1 VYTKEGQDINIFR
14 YANLRL
20 TPSTSTSWQR
30 IGGSY
35 RHVEGGCFGGL
46 GLAESREGA
55 VVVALGPRHSE
66 QVLVAGGS
74 IMWEA
79 RGGPDFWPSGQWAAP
94 TVLQSAEVSNLPRP
108 PFCMLPSDSHRSFK
122 HLIGEH
128 ALVNQMLNAD
138 AQILMPMK
146 VPSMFERREGAVGAL
161 LPGGECVI
169 VAGGARFCPGDP
181 MGLDPEPYASKTVE
195 VYDIASNSWAYGPP
209 MHFERY
215 GAAGCVLQDGR
226 FLVVGGRS
234 CLFSSGVSGSGEVV
248 GTAEFFYNGKWT
260 ILGNAPRI
268 VHGELV
274 PVVGGCVLTGGV
286 KAQVHQEVGLHDS
299 QLTNLVHWQ
308 NDELEPRGFIYDDDN
323 DRWRRLPFTMNAP
336 RTAAAAVVIDYCKD
350 QLNELH
356 HQTTQYNVLNS

>member
-1 VYTKEGQDINIFR
+1 VVKKKVELVATWPKVIL
-14 YANLRL
+14 LRL
-20 TPSTSTSWQR
+20 LPPRGFSRLPADAAARVTRSAPLLPARAAFARDCPSAPSWNLPWDAPSTFPASTPSSLPVSLFR
-30 IGGSY
+30 F

-215 GAAGCVLQDGR
+215 
-226 FLVVGGRS
+226 
-234 CLFSSGVSGSGEVV
+234 
-248 GTAEFFYNGKWT
+248 K
-260 ILGNAPRI
+260 
-268 VHGELV
+268 
-274 PVVGGCVLTGGV
+274 
-286 KAQVHQEVGLHDS
+286 
-299 QLTNLVHWQ
+299 
-308 NDELEPRGFIYDDDN
+308 
-323 DRWRRLPFTMNAP
+323 
-336 RTAAAAVVIDYCKD
+336 
-350 QLNELH
+350 
-356 HQTTQYNVLNS
+356 